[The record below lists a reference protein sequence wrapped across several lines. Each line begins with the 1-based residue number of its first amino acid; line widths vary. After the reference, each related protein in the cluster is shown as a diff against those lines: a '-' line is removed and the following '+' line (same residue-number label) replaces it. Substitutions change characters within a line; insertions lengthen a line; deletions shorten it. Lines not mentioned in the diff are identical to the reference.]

1 MKSNSIFRT
10 AMVLFL
16 AMFTTTVLAD
26 VNFGNVLEKD
36 ETISML
42 DGDPAWVYQQKVW
55 FRIKNAPEDAMMMK
69 LMVIKQELIFLFCD
83 TG

>member
-16 AMFTTTVLAD
+16 AMFTTTVWAD
-26 VNFGNVLEKD
+26 VNFENVLEKD

-42 DGDPAWVYQQKVW
+42 DGDPVWVYQQKV
-55 FRIKNAPEDAMMMK
+55 
-69 LMVIKQELIFLFCD
+69 
-83 TG
+83 

>member
-16 AMFTTTVLAD
+16 AMFTTTVWAD
-26 VNFGNVLEKD
+26 VNFENVLEKD

-55 FRIKNAPEDAMMMK
+55 FRIKNAPEGAMMMK
-69 LMVIKQELIFLFCD
+69 LMVIKQDLSFFIL
-83 TG
+83 